1 MVVSREP
8 AVRPQRKRLGFA
20 AKELEQT
27 QYGVSVVKGGAT
39 RDVRVQKSGDVMEI
53 TLDVQRV

>member
-1 MVVSREP
+1 M
-8 AVRPQRKRLGFA
+8 GFA

-39 RDVRVQKSGDVMEI
+39 RDVWGPEI
-53 TLDVQRV
+53 

>member
-1 MVVSREP
+1 M
-8 AVRPQRKRLGFA
+8 GFA

-39 RDVRVQKSGDVMEI
+39 IDVHCSEI
-53 TLDVQRV
+53 

>member
-1 MVVSREP
+1 M
-8 AVRPQRKRLGFA
+8 GFA

-39 RDVRVQKSGDVMEI
+39 RDVRGPEI
-53 TLDVQRV
+53 